1 LALFNHFK
9 EKTMRP
15 DLKLQKELL
24 SPPGDTIQE
33 TIDTI
38 GMSQAEL
45 AERIGRPKEKLN
57 ALIKGNEPLTLK
69 TAILLERVLG
79 IPASFWME
87 RERQYQLELSK
98 IEQQEFLLKCIEWV
112 QQFPVPAL
120 KKMGWLPDT
129 SNKAELSDSM
139 LKFFSVASPDQW
151 NTIYL
156 SGTINAAFKI
166 SLANIQSPHA
176 ISAWLRIGELK
187 SKQLELPEFN
197 KPLFVNALNDIKKL
211 VITHPDNFLKLLQ
224 EICTRSGVAVLY
236 TPCLPNAPVAG
247 ATWWKSNNPI
257 IQLSG
262 RYKTN
267 DSFWFAF
274 YHEAGHILKHGK
286 KEVFLENLKGSPI
299 DTDKEKDADEFA
311 QKQLF
316 PLSALNRLKGKNPLR
331 KEDIIH
337 YASMFETHPAVIV
350 GQLQHFNVI
359 NHAQFNFFKIPVTGL
374 DE

>member
-1 LALFNHFK
+1 
-9 EKTMRP
+9 MRSN
-15 DLKLQKELL
+15 LQLQKELL

-57 ALIKGNEPLTLK
+57 SLIKGNEPLTLK

-87 RERQYQLELSK
+87 REREYQLELSK
-98 IEQQEFLLKCIEWV
+98 IEQQEFLISCIEWV
-112 QQFPVPAL
+112 QNFPVAAL

-129 SNKAELSDSM
+129 TDNAELSDSM

-151 NTIYL
+151 NNIYL
-156 SGTINAAFKI
+156 NGTINAAFKI
-166 SLANIQSPHA
+166 SLANTQSPHA
-176 ISAWLRIGELK
+176 ISAWLRIGEHK
-187 SKQLELPEFN
+187 SRQQELPAFN
-197 KPLFVNALNDIKKL
+197 KQKFQNALTDIRTL
-211 VITHPDNFLKLLQ
+211 VVNQPDDYLQ
-224 EICTRSGVAVLY
+224 QLQQRCAGCGVAVVY
-236 TPCLPNAPVAG
+236 TPCLPKAPIAG
-247 ATWWKSNNPI
+247 ATWWKGNNPI

-274 YHEAGHILKHGK
+274 YHEAGHIIKHGK
-286 KEVFLENLKGSPI
+286 KEIFLEDVEGSPV
-299 DTDKEKDADEFA
+299 DVAKEKEADEFA

-316 PLSALNRLKGKNPLR
+316 PSAALNRLKEIFKL
-331 KEDIIH
+331 KEFDIKEFAAM
-337 YASMFETHPAVIV
+337 YNTHPAIIV
-350 GQLQHFNVI
+350 GQLQHLKVI
-359 NHAQFNFFKIPVTGL
+359 DHSKFNFLKVPITIMNN
-374 DE
+374 

>member
-1 LALFNHFK
+1 MALFNHIK
-9 EKTMRP
+9 EKTMRSE
-15 DLKLQKELL
+15 LKIQKELL

-79 IPASFWME
+79 IPASFWIE

-98 IEQQEFLLKCIEWV
+98 IEQQEFLINCIEWTER
-112 QQFPVPAL
+112 FPVSEL
-120 KKMGWLPDT
+120 KKTGWLPDT
-129 SNKAELSDSM
+129 KDKAKLSDSL
-139 LKFFSVASPDQW
+139 LKFFSVASPDRW
-151 NTIYL
+151 NDIYL
-156 SGTINAAFKI
+156 NGTINAAFKI
-166 SLANIQSPHA
+166 SLANTQSPHA

-197 KPLFVNALNDIKKL
+197 KQAFVNALSDIKKL
-211 VITHPDNFLKLLQ
+211 VATQPRNYLESLQ
-224 EICTRSGVAVLY
+224 KISAKCGVAVLY
-236 TPCLPNAPVAG
+236 TPCLPKAPIAG
-247 ATWWKSNNPI
+247 ATWWKVNNPI

-286 KEVFLENLKGSPI
+286 KEIFLEDVKGSPM
-299 DTDKEKDADEFA
+299 DEAKEKEADEFA
-311 QKQLF
+311 QKQLL
-316 PLSALNRLKGKNPLR
+316 PEAALKRLSEIFELEDVDI
-331 KEDIIH
+331 KEFAAM
-337 YASMFETHPAVIV
+337 YETHPAIIV

-359 NHAQFNFFKIPVTGL
+359 DHSKFNYLKVPISIMNN
-374 DE
+374 

>member
-1 LALFNHFK
+1 
-9 EKTMRP
+9 MRSE
-15 DLKLQKELL
+15 LKLQKELL

-112 QQFPVPAL
+112 QQFPVLAL
-120 KKMGWLPDT
+120 KKMGWLPET
-129 SNKAELSDSM
+129 NNKAELSDSM

-151 NTIYL
+151 NNIYL
-156 SGTINAAFKI
+156 NGTINAAFKI
-166 SLANIQSPHA
+166 SLANTQSPHA

-187 SKQLELPEFN
+187 SKQLDLPEFN
-197 KPLFVNALNDIKKL
+197 KPFFVNALNDIKKL
-211 VITHPDNFLKLLQ
+211 VINQPYNFLKLLQ
-224 EICTRSGVAVLY
+224 EICIHSGVAVLY

-247 ATWWKSNNPI
+247 ATWWKGNNPI

-286 KEVFLENLKGSPI
+286 KEVFLEDVKGTPL
-299 DTDKEKDADEFA
+299 DEAKEKEADEFA

-316 PLSALNRLKGKNPLR
+316 PETALNRLKEIFDLKDFDI
-331 KEDIIH
+331 KEFAAMYD
-337 YASMFETHPAVIV
+337 THPAIIV
-350 GQLQHFNVI
+350 GQLQHSHVIDHSKFNYLKVPISII
-359 NHAQFNFFKIPVTGL
+359 NY
-374 DE
+374 

>member
-1 LALFNHFK
+1 
-9 EKTMRP
+9 MRP